1 MKNLMKKHILL
12 TAVMVPAFALAG
24 CGSSGEAGQ
33 AGETDPATDQALNDQ
48 IMVNPDLANQN
59 EGNAALTG
67 GTDQSLPPE
76 NMTPEAIQDAQNKA
90 FALVGG
96 SEGMTKLPA
105 PKQYGAT
112 VPETAALT
120 AAAKAALTPGGSN
133 CAEKV
138 EYSAA
143 WAAKL
148 PTIFPIYPR
157 GTTKEA
163 AGTDAGACS
172 LRVVSFLTPVPLKDV
187 MAFYHS
193 RAVTGGYGSEYSTSA
208 GDNIVSGTKGKASFV
223 VYGRRQS
230 NGVTAVELITSGN
243 K

>member
-1 MKNLMKKHILL
+1 MKKHLLL
-12 TAVMVPAFALAG
+12 TAVLIPALALAG
-24 CGSSGEAGQ
+24 CTGASEEGQ
-33 AGETDPATDQALNDQ
+33 GNETDPATDQALNDQ

-76 NMTPEAIQDAQNKA
+76 NMTPAAIQDAQNKA
-90 FALVGG
+90 FALLGG
-96 SEGMTKLPA
+96 TEGMTKLPA
-105 PKQYGAT
+105 PKQYGDA

-120 AAAKAALTPGGSN
+120 AAAKAALSPGAGN
-133 CAEKV
+133 CADKV

-148 PTIFPIYPR
+148 PSIFPVYPR
-157 GTTKEA
+157 GTAKEA

-172 LRVVSFLTPVPLKDV
+172 LRVVSFLTPVPLQDV
-187 MAFYHS
+187 MSFYHS
-193 RAVTGGYGSEYSTSA
+193 RAITGGYTSEYALSA
-208 GDNIVSGTKGKASFV
+208 GDNIVSGTKGEASYV
-223 VYGRRQS
+223 VYGRRLK
-230 NGVTAVELITSGN
+230 NGITEVELITSGN